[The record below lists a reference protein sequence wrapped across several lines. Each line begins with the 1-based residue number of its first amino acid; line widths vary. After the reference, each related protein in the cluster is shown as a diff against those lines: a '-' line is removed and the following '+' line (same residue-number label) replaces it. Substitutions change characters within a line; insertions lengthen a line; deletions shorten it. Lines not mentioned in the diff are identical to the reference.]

1 MNSQK
6 VLGQMV
12 SISSQQ
18 SPLKW
23 QAKSQ
28 KQSPTEQLP
37 EVQHSV
43 NPAATHEPFAGE
55 DGIAAEETGKG
66 GREGE
71 NKLRIGWH
79 RAYRYN
85 ITYVGHANFM
95 IPIQPSV
102 NVCIANLAISELYVY
117 IHCTYLTCYSCDV

>member
-28 KQSPTEQLP
+28 KQSPTEQP

-43 NPAATHEPFAGE
+43 NPAATHESFAGE
-55 DGIAAEETGKG
+55 DGIAAGETRKG

-79 RAYRYN
+79 RAYSLRYN
-85 ITYVGHANFM
+85 IMYVGHANFM
-95 IPIQPSV
+95 IPTRPSV
-102 NVCIANLAISELYVY
+102 K
-117 IHCTYLTCYSCDV
+117 CTYCKLSHK